1 MTDISMV
8 VRGKVPYGSM
18 TGDQAVAAAIRELA
32 FRLTEEYC
40 RCMFGEDGYLIE
52 DDGQIDCDCTVQWM
66 LLIEDAVAVG
76 NDEMSP

>member
-1 MTDISMV
+1 
-8 VRGKVPYGSM
+8 M

-32 FRLTEEYC
+32 SRLTEEYC
-40 RCMFGEDGYLIE
+40 RCMFGEDGYGNWVPDCGCHIE
-52 DDGQIDCDCTVQWM
+52 WM